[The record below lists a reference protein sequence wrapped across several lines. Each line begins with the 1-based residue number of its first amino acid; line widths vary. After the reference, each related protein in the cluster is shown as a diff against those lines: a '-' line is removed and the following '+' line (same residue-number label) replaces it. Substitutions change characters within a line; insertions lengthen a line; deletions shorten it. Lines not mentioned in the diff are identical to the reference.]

1 MKKLL
6 FIVNTY
12 KPGAIP
18 NILNMI
24 IPRLKNFSIYILT
37 LEDSGEELLKYAQ
50 SINCYIE
57 TINASRFNLLKT
69 LLLLKRKIVEIDPDI
84 IHSHMGRAD
93 IFSALCKTKRT
104 KLINTMHT
112 VKKISFNNGLFNLT
126 QVVYYFTDY
135 KVDMRF
141 SISNIVKESWYSG

>member
-37 LEDSGEELLKYAQ
+37 LEDSREELLKYAE
-50 SINCYIE
+50 SINYNIE
-57 TINASRFNLLKT
+57 TINTSRFNLLKT
-69 LLLLKRKIVEIDPDI
+69 LLLLKKKITEIDPDI
-84 IHSHMGRAD
+84 IHSHM
-93 IFSALCKTKRT
+93 
-104 KLINTMHT
+104 
-112 VKKISFNNGLFNLT
+112 
-126 QVVYYFTDY
+126 
-135 KVDMRF
+135 
-141 SISNIVKESWYSG
+141 

>member
-6 FIVNTY
+6 FIVNTC

-24 IPRLKNFSIYILT
+24 IPRLNLFSIYILT
-37 LEDSGEELLKYAQ
+37 LEDSREEVLKYAQ

-57 TINASRFNLLKT
+57 TINTSRFNLLKT
-69 LLLLKRKIVEIDPDI
+69 LLLLKKKITEINPDI

-93 IFSALCKTKRT
+93 ILSALSKTNHT
-104 KLINTMHT
+104 ALITTMHT
-112 VKKISFNNGLFNLT
+112 MKRISLSNGLFNLT
-126 QVVYYFTDY
+126 LLAYYFIDY
-135 KVDMRF
+135 KVSMRV
-141 SISNIVKESWYSG
+141 SISK